1 MLLISCGYGGHGFR
15 NTTTTEGSVWIGFGS
30 YHHDSRV
37 RLDWFRLTPPRPKGP
52 FGLVMLTAHPKRVWV
67 WFWLVCLG
75 LHRDPTRVRLV
86 CLLPTVAAQ
95 FTPKG
100 AIVCCS
106 FQPTRACLFVY
117 STHHYGAQKGT
128 VWLVRLGPHNSPYGV
143 RFYVLFSAQGCMW
156 SCLFQ
161 HQYDAFGCSP
171 RGVFV
176 FDLIQPT

>member
-86 CLLPTVAAQ
+86 CLLPTVAASSPQ
-95 FTPKG
+95 RVQLSAAHFSPQGRVCLFIRPTTTVPKRVRFG
-100 AIVCCS
+100 LFVSVPTTAPMGCVFMCYFLHQRGVYNCS
-106 FQPTRACLFVY
+106 FWY
-117 STHHYGAQKGT
+117 
-128 VWLVRLGPHNSPYGV
+128 
-143 RFYVLFSAQGCMW
+143 
-156 SCLFQ
+156 
-161 HQYDAFGCSP
+161 
-171 RGVFV
+171 
-176 FDLIQPT
+176 I